1 MNKISLII
9 QQEYL
14 SRVKRKSFIL
24 MTLLTPLLFIA
35 VMLVP
40 TWLAEAGDNEH
51 RNIVIADQTGLYE
64 SVFTDTGNYSFH
76 YTTRHITPR
85 YDTDGDSEETYAYI
99 VISDNLLN
107 NPKGIVIYSEKQV
120 NADFK
125 STVEQ
130 LINTYLTEEKIASY
144 NIPDIKKLIADSKT
158 NINIATIRL
167 EEDGTEAETSTEL
180 ATIIGIISTIAI
192 YMFLLLYGV
201 QVMQAVM
208 QEKTSRIVEVMVSSV
223 KPFDL
228 MFGKITAIGLVG
240 LTQFLIWV
248 IFIAGIIFPMG
259 ILFGVG
265 KVSTEAANTLSS
277 MQGLSAT
284 TLPAG
289 AFDNIEH
296 LINGIH
302 FPELFIC
309 FILFFIGGY
318 MLYSS
323 LFAAIGSAVDS
334 EADTQQF
341 MVPVTVIIIVAL
353 YLGIYSAQSPDSGI
367 ALWSSLFPFT
377 SPIVMMVRIPFGV
390 PAWQIVL
397 SLVIL
402 FASFIGAIWI
412 SSRIYRVGIL
422 MYGKKIG
429 YKEIVKWIK
438 YKE

>member
-14 SRVKRKSFIL
+14 SRVKKKSFIL

-51 RNIVIADQTGLYE
+51 RNIVVADKTGLYE
-64 SVFTDTGNYSFH
+64 RVFTNTGNYSFH
-76 YTTRHITPR
+76 YTTQHITPR
-85 YDTDGDSEETYAYI
+85 YDVDGDREQTYAYI
-99 VISDNLLN
+99 VISDNLLD

-120 NADFK
+120 NVDFK
-125 STVEQ
+125 STVER
-130 LINTYLTEEKIASY
+130 LLNAYLTEEKIASY

-248 IFIAGIIFPMG
+248 MFIAGIIFPMG
-259 ILFGVG
+259 ILFGIG
-265 KVSTEAANTLSS
+265 KISTEATNALSS
-277 MQGLSAT
+277 MQGLSAA
-284 TLPAG
+284 TLPPG
-289 AFDNIEH
+289 AFENIEH
-296 LINGIH
+296 LINGIN
-302 FPELFIC
+302 FSELFIC

-341 MVPVTVIIIVAL
+341 MVPVTVVIIVAL

-390 PAWQIVL
+390 PVWQIIL

>member
-14 SRVKRKSFIL
+14 SRVKNKSFIL

-192 YMFLLLYGV
+192 YMFLLLN
-201 QVMQAVM
+201 
-208 QEKTSRIVEVMVSSV
+208 
-223 KPFDL
+223 
-228 MFGKITAIGLVG
+228 
-240 LTQFLIWV
+240 LIRS
-248 IFIAGIIFPMG
+248 I
-259 ILFGVG
+259 
-265 KVSTEAANTLSS
+265 
-277 MQGLSAT
+277 
-284 TLPAG
+284 
-289 AFDNIEH
+289 
-296 LINGIH
+296 
-302 FPELFIC
+302 
-309 FILFFIGGY
+309 
-318 MLYSS
+318 
-323 LFAAIGSAVDS
+323 
-334 EADTQQF
+334 
-341 MVPVTVIIIVAL
+341 
-353 YLGIYSAQSPDSGI
+353 
-367 ALWSSLFPFT
+367 
-377 SPIVMMVRIPFGV
+377 
-390 PAWQIVL
+390 
-397 SLVIL
+397 
-402 FASFIGAIWI
+402 
-412 SSRIYRVGIL
+412 
-422 MYGKKIG
+422 
-429 YKEIVKWIK
+429 
-438 YKE
+438 

>member
-1 MNKISLII
+1 
-9 QQEYL
+9 
-14 SRVKRKSFIL
+14 

-309 FILFFIGGY
+309 CIL
-318 MLYSS
+318 
-323 LFAAIGSAVDS
+323 
-334 EADTQQF
+334 
-341 MVPVTVIIIVAL
+341 L
-353 YLGIYSAQSPDSGI
+353 YLQLSA
-367 ALWSSLFPFT
+367 
-377 SPIVMMVRIPFGV
+377 R
-390 PAWQIVL
+390 L
-397 SLVIL
+397 S
-402 FASFIGAIWI
+402 
-412 SSRIYRVGIL
+412 
-422 MYGKKIG
+422 
-429 YKEIVKWIK
+429 IVKLILNNLW
-438 YKE
+438 YL